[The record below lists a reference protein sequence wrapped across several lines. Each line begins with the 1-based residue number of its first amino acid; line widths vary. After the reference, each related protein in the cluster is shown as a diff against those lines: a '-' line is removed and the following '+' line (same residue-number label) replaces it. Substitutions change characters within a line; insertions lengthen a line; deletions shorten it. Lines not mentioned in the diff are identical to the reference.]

1 MWQMQKQQKHKRKK
15 KVDILLFFFFKQ
27 HCYLKKKSS
36 HKPEDVTHKVIC
48 GLSTKSRTVT
58 KSSEMLQNKC
68 DWDPLNA
75 T

>member
-1 MWQMQKQQKHKRKK
+1 MADAKAAKAQEKK
-15 KVDILLFFFFKQ
+15 KSRHPTFFFFKQ